1 MYTAIAPLI
10 RVLGLENP
18 MSLITDTNTLKA
30 ACTRLQQHSYV
41 TVDTEFMRETTF
53 YPKLCLIQI
62 AAEDE
67 DYLIDPLAPDLDL
80 SPFFALMR
88 HPSVVKVFHS
98 GRQDLEILWNLDRCI
113 PTPCFDTQVAAM
125 VAGYGDSV
133 SYEQL
138 AHDLAKAKID
148 KSSRFT
154 DWSQRPLSEA
164 QLVYARSDV
173 THLRNVY
180 KALAEKLTLSNRWTW
195 LEDEMAIL
203 TSPSTYEMDPADAWK
218 RLKGRIR
225 KPREL
230 AILMELAAWR
240 EREAR
245 SRDVPR
251 SRVLKDDAIMD
262 IATSAP
268 RSVEAL
274 AKLRSIPNGFERS
287 RSGADI
293 IAAVERALAID
304 PKTLPELERND
315 RKPYNPAAVELL
327 KVLLRMTCDNEGVA
341 AKIIANVDDL
351 EAIAADDDA
360 DVPALKG
367 WRRDLFGEKAIA
379 LKNGHLALAFSKGR
393 VVPVKF

>member
-1 MYTAIAPLI
+1 MNTAIAPLI
-10 RVLGLENP
+10 RVLGLEDP

-30 ACTRLQQHSYV
+30 ACARLQQHSYV

-80 SPFFALMR
+80 APFFALMR

-173 THLRNVY
+173 THLRDVY
-180 KALAEKLTLSNRWTW
+180 KALAEKLTVSDRWTW
-195 LEDEMAIL
+195 LEDEMTIL

-287 RSGADI
+287 RSGTDI

-304 PKTLPELERND
+304 PKTLPELDRND

-327 KVLLRMTCDNEGVA
+327 KVLLRMTCDSEGVA

-393 VVPVKF
+393 VVTVKF